1 MREGVAVLFNF
12 DLRHINANV
21 RLSDTPPSLRLR
33 LPFRIFVQAISFN
46 CTCVGSLSTKAT
58 SFSVSQRPSWLAED
72 SPATA
77 TPTSALSLQ
86 LSLRH
91 MFNKLTHTHSLFA
104 CLSLAACV
112 CVCVCALWARMCA
125 YVMARQS
132 KLHCADTRN

>member
-21 RLSDTPPSLRLR
+21 RLSDTPSSLRFRLR

-112 CVCVCALWARMCA
+112 CVCVCVVGT
-125 YVMARQS
+125 YVCVCHGET
-132 KLHCADTRN
+132 K